1 MQDAT
6 KIRFLRFAVWVLL
19 AFSAALL
26 TMEIAPRRTVFVPC
40 LFLPLMVPMVLM
52 PFEKKATGEPKA

>member
-6 KIRFLRFAVWVLL
+6 QVRFLRFAVW
-19 AFSAALL
+19 ALL
-26 TMEIAPRRTVFVPC
+26 MLSASLFTSNVAPRRTVFVPC

-52 PFEKKATGEPKA
+52 PFGKKETGERKA